1 MIFIKIKKTDPNV
14 ELDNLCN
21 RFFKTSCLSLN
32 MIIQI
37 SRICTKTF
45 SNFTYDPPQ
54 MVNRCYVYL
63 IFVQVLFFLL
73 SSFILLTEMK
83 QIPFVC
89 QGLDIQFCKY
99 CNKSAL
105 FFLLIL
111 FHFFLNFRFQ
121 GF

>member
-37 SRICTKTF
+37 SRICTKIF

-54 MVNRCYVYL
+54 MVNR
-63 IFVQVLFFLL
+63 
-73 SSFILLTEMK
+73 
-83 QIPFVC
+83 
-89 QGLDIQFCKY
+89 
-99 CNKSAL
+99 
-105 FFLLIL
+105 
-111 FHFFLNFRFQ
+111 
-121 GF
+121 